1 MSRAGVN
8 KDYLKKRNRGL
19 VLQHI
24 ATERCVSRVEL
35 ARETGLTKTAISAIV
50 NKLLEKGY
58 LTEAE
63 KEKGRHFNKMTQIK
77 ENSVSMEDAAA
88 LRAIIKQK
96 EIDLASV
103 TAEVVFCC
111 FNSTPW
117 FHLRSRCK

>member
-19 VLQHI
+19 VLQNI

-63 KEKGRHFNKMTQIK
+63 KERTVKMP
-77 ENSVSMEDAAA
+77 
-88 LRAIIKQK
+88 R
-96 EIDLASV
+96 
-103 TAEVVFCC
+103 
-111 FNSTPW
+111 
-117 FHLRSRCK
+117 RSRGEAQ

>member
-50 NKLLEKGY
+50 NKLLEKDY

-63 KEKGRHFNKMTQIK
+63 KEKD
-77 ENSVSMEDAAA
+77 SEDAAKEQGRSPVRLEIGPNSPKYAGVVHGPRLCGGGA
-88 LRAIIKQK
+88 LRS
-96 EIDLASV
+96 D
-103 TAEVVFCC
+103 
-111 FNSTPW
+111 P
-117 FHLRSRCK
+117 